1 MSVTIV
7 AMVNHTALRLLR
19 DEDVGV
25 IVNGSAPGGNFSH
38 YNNADGFVA
47 THDLVCVKTIHLLNL

>member
-19 DEDVGV
+19 NEDVGV

-47 THDLVCVKTIHLLNL
+47 AHDLVCVKNIHLLNL